1 MTQIVCDLET
11 IADPDAMAL
20 VEPPSAPSNYKDPE
34 KIAAY
39 VAEAKTKAISNMA
52 LKPAECRIVA
62 LGLGNQVTLCPDVVV
77 EAAALDLFW
86 HTWADLSTIVGFNFV
101 GFDLPVLMV
110 RSKLLRVP
118 IPPFRYSKYGVDKVR
133 DLMLELDP
141 GNDGYHKL
149 TWWCQR
155 LNLNVPADPNTGGD
169 IASLYAANDWAGIE
183 QHCQIDLIKTQALC
197 DYLTP

>member
-1 MTQIVCDLET
+1 MTQIICDLET
-11 IADPDAMAL
+11 IADPDAVAL

-39 VAEAKTKAISNMA
+39 VADAKLKAISDMA
-52 LKPAECRIVA
+52 LRHAGCRVVA
-62 LGLGNQVTLCPDVVV
+62 LGLGDQVTLCPDVDV
-77 EAAALDLFW
+77 EAAALRLFW
-86 HTWADLSTIVGFNFV
+86 AAWAEMAIIVGFNFV

-118 IPPFRYSKYGVDKVR
+118 VPSFRYSKYGIDKVR
-133 DLMLELDP
+133 DLMRELDP
-141 GNDGYHKL
+141 ADDRWHGL

-155 LNLNVPADPNTGGD
+155 LKLNVPADPNTGGD
-169 IASLYAANDWAGIE
+169 IAALYAANDWEGIE
-183 QHCQIDLIKTQALC
+183 QHCRIDLIKTKALC